1 MDVRF
6 SAETIACW
14 QTWGYF
20 NIISKKVKKKMGKKW
35 IFLATPA
42 RRDFTAL
49 SRWRRDSIKSNHRF
63 DADFADYADL
73 LAGLG
78 SLGLA
83 RLDVNIRQSQNLRP
97 QAISTNGRQ
106 KLCKPAPLQ
115 LGHTLK
121 V

>member
-1 MDVRF
+1 MLDTKF
-6 SAETIACW
+6 TTKDTKNAEIFRRGLT
-14 QTWGYF
+14 QF
-20 NIISKKVKKKMGKKW
+20 
-35 IFLATPA
+35 FLAT
-42 RRDFTAL
+42 
-49 SRWRRDSIKSNHRF
+49 
-63 DADFADYADL
+63 DFADFADL
-73 LAGLG
+73 LAGL
-78 SLGLA
+78 SALGLA

>member
-1 MDVRF
+1 MLDT
-6 SAETIACW
+6 SAFARGFGGQAILDTKFTTKDTKNTKNAEILRRVLT
-14 QTWGYF
+14 QF
-20 NIISKKVKKKMGKKW
+20 
-35 IFLATPA
+35 FLATDCA
-42 RRDFTAL
+42 DFT
-49 SRWRRDSIKSNHRF
+49 
-63 DADFADYADL
+63 DL

-78 SLGLA
+78 ALGLA
-83 RLDVNIRQSQNLRP
+83 RLDANIRQSQNLQA